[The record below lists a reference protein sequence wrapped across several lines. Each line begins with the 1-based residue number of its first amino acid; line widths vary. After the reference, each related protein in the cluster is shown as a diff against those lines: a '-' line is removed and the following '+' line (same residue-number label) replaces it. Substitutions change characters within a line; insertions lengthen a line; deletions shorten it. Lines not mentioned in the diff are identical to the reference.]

1 MRLAIL
7 GGGPAGY
14 AAAATAAH
22 LGAEVTLI
30 EDNQL
35 GGNCTM
41 TDAIPSK
48 TLLTTA
54 DTMLKIAMA
63 EEEGVDFARGFPE
76 VNLRRTLARA
86 RAVALHQSRGVRER
100 MDGMNVRVLPGH
112 GVVTSSLTLTAHVED
127 QDIEVP
133 FDALLVCTGASPFVP
148 PFARPDGHRVLT
160 TRQVFDVRAL
170 PEHLVVLG
178 AGPTGCEFADFFSRC
193 GSRVTLISARDQIL
207 PNDDPDLA
215 EVLEEVFLR
224 RGMDVIKNGRAA
236 AIDTDENTCVR
247 LVLEDGR
254 ELEASHVLL
263 CIGMRPNTSNLGLEA
278 AGVQFG
284 DRGTLPIDEF
294 CRTSV
299 DNVYACGDVTGQIML
314 ANTAAM
320 HGRTAAMHA
329 LALPVDAVSYSG
341 VAWCVFTRPEIA
353 KAGLSERQAR
363 VDGIP
368 VSVTKHL
375 IRANPRAVME
385 GETDGIIKLLSDPD
399 EGTVLGGAMV
409 GLRASEVI
417 TTVALAVHAKLG
429 VQDLAETAAVNPS
442 MSESLQRAAEKAAEG
457 MLGVS
462 RVTLTS

>member
-1 MRLAIL
+1 MRLIIL

-22 LGAEVTLI
+22 LGADVTLV
-30 EDNQL
+30 EELQL

-54 DTMLKIAMA
+54 DVMLEIGRA
-63 EEEGVDFARGFPE
+63 EADGVDFTRGFPS

-100 MDGMNVRVLPGH
+100 MDGMSVTVLPGR
-112 GVVTSSLTLTAHVED
+112 GRVTGPNTLVATVDEHDHEL
-127 QDIEVP
+127 P

-148 PFARPDGHRVLT
+148 PFVRPDAHRVLT
-160 TRQVFDVRAL
+160 TRDIFEFRDL
-170 PEHLVVLG
+170 PEHLIVLG

-193 GSRVTLISARDQIL
+193 GSRVTLVSARDQIL

-224 RGMDVIKNGRAA
+224 RGMDVVKSGRAA
-236 AIDTDENTCVR
+236 AVDMDDSTLVR

-254 ELEASHVLL
+254 ELTCTHLLL
-263 CIGMRPNTSNLGLEA
+263 CIGMRPNTRNLGLEA
-278 AGVQFG
+278 AGVEFG
-284 DRGTLPIDEF
+284 ERGTLPIDEF
-294 CRTSV
+294 CRTNV
-299 DNVYACGDVTGQIML
+299 DHIYACGDVTGQIML
-314 ANTAAM
+314 ANTAAL

-329 LALPVDAVSYSG
+329 LGVPTDPVSYSG

-353 KAGLSERQAR
+353 KAGISERQAR
-363 VDGIP
+363 IGGVP
-368 VSVTKHL
+368 VRITKHL

-385 GETDGIIKLLSDPD
+385 NETDGMIKLLSDPD
-399 EGTVLGGAMV
+399 DGTVLGGAMV
-409 GLRASEVI
+409 GFRASEVI
-417 TTVALAVHAKLG
+417 TTVALAVHARLNI
-429 VQDLAETAAVNPS
+429 QALAETAAVNPS